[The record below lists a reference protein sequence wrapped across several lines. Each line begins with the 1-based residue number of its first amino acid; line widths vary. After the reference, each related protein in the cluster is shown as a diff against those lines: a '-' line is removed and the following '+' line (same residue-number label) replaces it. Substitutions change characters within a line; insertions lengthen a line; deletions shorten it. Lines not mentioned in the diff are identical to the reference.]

1 MEASLHDQ
9 TPFIKYPGS
18 RDGAACCG
26 RDCAGGSGGLERGT
40 VERGEMVAASAGHTQ
55 CHARQDRRAC
65 AAQEPGGGS
74 FACKSR
80 RLPISCRRRQR
91 SRLERA
97 TSGVRNS
104 RTTAGRSS
112 IDTSSVLRRTT
123 ATVSCKGRECC
134 LKPVRR
140 VAAVLHTVAMLPF
153 VYGLPVCRENDS
165 LDRFLILQTPEP
177 LRQG

>member
-40 VERGEMVAASAGHTQ
+40 VERGETVAASAGHTQ

-65 AAQEPGGGS
+65 AAQEPGGS

-91 SRLERA
+91 SRPERA

-123 ATVSCKGRECC
+123 ATASC
-134 LKPVRR
+134 
-140 VAAVLHTVAMLPF
+140 AAVKVVCNRCGVWLRSCTLSRCFHLYMVCPF
-153 VYGLPVCRENDS
+153 VGKTIHWIV
-165 LDRFLILQTPEP
+165 F
-177 LRQG
+177 